1 MSKYLCKTTEE
12 HRADTEAE
20 ATELIN
26 AAKSDSRY
34 ILSKYS
40 SVHKERKQK
49 GEIIDDYFIVTLVKV
64 APVLVNPLAVT
75 SGAVKFLPIIVT
87 GNTFPA

>member
-1 MSKYLCKTTEE
+1 MAKYLIKTTEE

-20 ATELIN
+20 AAELID
-26 AAKSDSRY
+26 AAKKDGRY
-34 ILSKYS
+34 VLSKFS

-64 APVLVNPLAVT
+64 FDDAKEPCGEATVEYKI
-75 SGAVKFLPIIVT
+75 GAF
-87 GNTFPA
+87 